1 MRRNTHVALACLG
14 LLLGTA
20 GCDTFLTGDK
30 LSENPNLPT
39 AASAQQL
46 FIGVQ
51 AGQFA
56 FQEGTVAMMMC
67 QWVQACSGGNSRF
80 VQQAAQYV
88 FNETSNIGA
97 NGGDWITAY
106 DGGGLIDIKKVEAAV
121 GAAGDSVW
129 LGIAQIWE
137 ALTMGTVSSMWG
149 DVPYSEAVSG
159 KTNPVLDDR
168 FTILGNLQTLLT
180 TAISNLAGPGNGP
193 GVNDLIFGGD
203 TAQKSRWKRAAWT
216 LKARYYMQ
224 TAESLTATG
233 STAAYTNAIA
243 AATNGINEPSGKGD
257 FASFHSTAT
266 SERNMWTQ
274 FQTSSGFG
282 TDLEGG
288 AALINILKARGDP
301 RLAKYYCKATTAAWK
316 AKNRYQKNGAILDP
330 NGNMEQVTAIVD
342 TAHNFSGTTQPTWPV
357 AAGTSTVDSNV
368 TWINRGVPYVGD
380 DFNNPPPPPV
390 SQFNCLPA
398 RFAADARIP
407 YVSYVENEL
416 ILAEAYNQTGN
427 DALAILHLNNARAT
441 VPLTALAGI
450 TGAALLD
457 SIMIEKYA
465 AMFQNIESIND
476 YRRTCIPALVHSK
489 NSQGFQNV
497 PGRLFYPQNERNV
510 NPNIPDPSV
519 QLATHGFRNKGD
531 VHACENDASP

>member
-1 MRRNTHVALACLG
+1 MYRHTHVALAC

-30 LSENPNLPT
+30 LSNNPNLPIS
-39 AASAQQL
+39 ASAQQL
-46 FIGVQ
+46 FVGVQ

-56 FQEGTVAMMMC
+56 FQEGTIAMMMC
-67 QWVQACSGGNSRF
+67 EWVQACSAGNSRF

-88 FNETSNIGA
+88 FNESSNIAA
-97 NGGDWITAY
+97 NSGDWISAY

-121 GAAGDSVW
+121 GGAHDSLW
-129 LGIAQIWE
+129 LGITQIWE

-168 FTILGNLQTLLT
+168 FVILGNLQTLLSS
-180 TAISNLAGPGNGP
+180 AITNLAGAGAGP
-193 GVNDLIFGGD
+193 GLNDLIFQGD
-203 TAQKSRWKRAAWT
+203 AASRTKWTHVAWT

-224 TAESLTATG
+224 TAESLGAPAYN
-233 STAAYTNAIA
+233 AAIT
-243 AATNGINEPSGKGD
+243 AATNGISDASGASD

-288 AALINILKARGDP
+288 KALIDILKARGDP
-301 RLAKYYCKATTAAWK
+301 RLTEYYCKATTAAWK
-316 AKNRYQKNGAILDP
+316 DTTKYAKNAALLDP
-330 NGNMEQVTAIVD
+330 SGSMEQVSSVTGDAK
-342 TAHNFSGTTQPTWPV
+342 SGLTMPTWP
-357 AAGTSTVDSNV
+357 TTVGDSVVDNHV
-368 TWINRGVPYVGD
+368 TWVNRGVPYVGD
-380 DFNNPPPPPV
+380 DFNTPPPPPV
-390 SQFNCLPA
+390 SQFNCLPP
-398 RFAADARIP
+398 RFHADARIP

-427 DALAILHLNNARAT
+427 DALALVHLNNARAV
-441 VPLTALAGI
+441 VPLGALVGL
-450 TGAALLD
+450 TGAQLLD

-476 YRRTCIPALVHSK
+476 YRRTCLPAITPST
-489 NSQGFQNV
+489 NSENFTNV
-497 PGRLFYPQNERNV
+497 PGRLFYPQTERNV
-510 NPNIPDPSV
+510 NPNIPTPTV

-531 VHACENDASP
+531 VHACQNDNVP

>member
-1 MRRNTHVALACLG
+1 MYRKTYVALACLG

-30 LSENPNLPT
+30 LSNNPNLPT

-46 FIGVQ
+46 FIGLQ

-67 QWVQACSGGNSRF
+67 EWVQACSAGNSRF

-88 FNETSNIGA
+88 FGESSNIAA
-97 NGGDWITAY
+97 NDGDWITAY
-106 DGGGLIDIKKVEAAV
+106 DGGGLIDIKKVEADV
-121 GAAGDSVW
+121 AAANDSVW

-137 ALTMGTVSSMWG
+137 AFTIGTVSSMWG
-149 DVPYSEAVSG
+149 DVPYSEAISG

-168 FTILGNLQTLLT
+168 FAILGNLQTLLS
-180 TAISNLAGPGNGP
+180 TAITNLGGAGTGP
-193 GVNDLIFGGD
+193 GVNDLVFAGD
-203 TAQKSRWKRAAWT
+203 TATRTKWKKVAWT

-224 TAESLTATG
+224 TAESLGAP
-233 STAAYTNAIA
+233 AYTNAITA
-243 AATNGINEPSGKGD
+243 ALQGISDATGKGD
-257 FASFHSTAT
+257 FASFHTAAT

-288 AALINILKARGDP
+288 AALVNILKARNDP
-301 RLAKYYCKATTAAWK
+301 RLAKYYCKAATAAWK

-342 TAHNFSGTTQPTWPV
+342 TAHNFSGSTQPTWP
-357 AAGTSTVDSNV
+357 ATAGTSTVDSNV
-368 TWINRGVPYVGD
+368 TWINRGLPYVGD
-380 DFNNPPPPPV
+380 DFNVPPPPPV
-390 SQFNCLPA
+390 SQFNCLPP
-398 RFAADARIP
+398 RFAATARIP
-407 YVSYVENEL
+407 YVSYNENEL
-416 ILAEAYNQTGN
+416 ILAEAYNKTGDDVN
-427 DALAILHLNNARAT
+427 GLLHLNNARAT
-441 VPLTALAGI
+441 VPLPALVGLI
-450 TGAALLD
+450 GVTLLD

-476 YRRTCIPALVHSK
+476 YRRTCIPALVHSA
-489 NSQGFQNV
+489 NSAGFSNV
-497 PGRLFYPQNERNV
+497 PGRLFYPRNERNV

-531 VHACENDASP
+531 VHACETDASP

>member
-1 MRRNTHVALACLG
+1 MYRKTYVALACLG

-30 LSENPNLPT
+30 LSNNPNLPT
-39 AASAQQL
+39 TASAQQL
-46 FIGVQ
+46 FVGVQ

-56 FQEGTVAMMMC
+56 FQEGTIAMMMC
-67 QWVQACSGGNSRF
+67 EWVQACSAGNSRF
-80 VQQAAQYV
+80 VQQMAQYV
-88 FNETSNIGA
+88 FNEASNIDA
-97 NGGDWITAY
+97 STADWSTAY
-106 DGGGLIDIKKVEAAV
+106 DGGGLIDIRNVEAAT
-121 GAAGDSVW
+121 GAAGDTVW

-168 FTILGNLQTLLT
+168 FVILGNLQTLLT
-180 TAISNLAGPGNGP
+180 TAIANLGKSGAGPGP
-193 GVNDLIFGGD
+193 NDLVLGGNKAAW
-203 TAQKSRWKRAAWT
+203 TKVAWT

-224 TAESLTATG
+224 TAESLGA
-233 STAAYTNAIA
+233 SAYTNAIA
-243 AATNGINEPSGKGD
+243 AAANGISDPTGASNM
-257 FASFHSTAT
+257 ASFHTTAT

-288 AALINILKARGDP
+288 KALIDILKARNDP
-301 RLAKYYCKATTAAWK
+301 RLAQYYCPATTATWHHG
-316 AKNRYQKNGAILDP
+316 AKFTSNAAIVDP
-330 NGNMEQVTAIVD
+330 NGNMEQVTALAGD
-342 TAHNFSGTTQPTWPV
+342 STSGATQPAWPTT
-357 AAGTSTVDSNV
+357 AGATTVDNNV
-368 TWINRGVPYVGD
+368 TWTNRGLPFVGD
-380 DFNNPPPPPV
+380 DFNTPPPPPV
-390 SQFNCLPA
+390 SQFNCLPS
-398 RFAADARIP
+398 RFHADTRIP

-427 DALAILHLNNARAT
+427 DALALTHLNNARAA
-441 VPLTALAGI
+441 VPLGPLAGL
-450 TGAALLD
+450 TGAQLLD

-476 YRRTCIPALVHSK
+476 YRRTCIPALVHSA
-489 NSQGFQNV
+489 NSRAFQNV
-497 PGRLFYPQNERNV
+497 PGRLFYTLNERNV
-510 NPNIPDPSV
+510 NPNVPTATV

-531 VHACENDASP
+531 VHACENDNSP

>member
-1 MRRNTHVALACLG
+1 MRRNAYVALASLG

-30 LSENPNLPT
+30 LSNNPNLPT
-39 AASAQQL
+39 SASAQQL

-88 FNETSNIGA
+88 FNESSNIAA
-97 NGGDWITAY
+97 NSVDWILAY

-121 GAAGDSVW
+121 GAVNDSVW

-149 DVPYSEAVSG
+149 DVPYSEAVAG
-159 KTNPVLDDR
+159 KTDPVLDDR
-168 FTILGNLQTLLT
+168 FVILGNLQTLLT
-180 TAISNLAGPGNGP
+180 TAIANLGKSGSGPGA
-193 GVNDLIFGGD
+193 NDLVLGGNKAAW
-203 TAQKSRWKRAAWT
+203 TKVAWT

-224 TAESLTATG
+224 TAESLGA
-233 STAAYTNAIA
+233 AAYTNAIA
-243 AATNGINEPSGKGD
+243 AATNGISDATGASD
-257 FASFHSTAT
+257 LASFHTAAT

-288 AALINILKARGDP
+288 KALIDILKARNDP
-301 RLAKYYCKATTAAWK
+301 RLSKYYCRATTTAWK
-316 AKNRYQKNGAILDP
+316 AATKYQKNSAILDP
-330 NGNMEQVTAIVD
+330 NGNMEQVTAV
-342 TAHNFSGTTQPTWPV
+342 TADSLSGATQPTWP
-357 AAGTSTVDSNV
+357 ATAGTSTVDNHV
-368 TWINRGVPYVGD
+368 TWINRGLPYVGD
-380 DFNNPPPPPV
+380 DFNTPPPPPV

-398 RFAADARIP
+398 RFQATARIP
-407 YVSYVENEL
+407 YVSYNENEL
-416 ILAEAYNQTGN
+416 ILAEAYNKTGDDVN
-427 DALAILHLNNARAT
+427 ALLHLNNARAT
-441 VPLTALAGI
+441 VPLPALVGL
-450 TGAALLD
+450 TGVTLLD

-476 YRRTCIPALVHSK
+476 YRRTCLPAITPSA
-489 NSQGFQNV
+489 NSQGFSNV
-497 PGRLFYPQNERNV
+497 PGRLFYPQTERNV
-510 NPNIPDPSV
+510 NPNIPTPTV
-519 QLATHGFRNKGD
+519 QLATHGFRNEGD
-531 VHACENDASP
+531 VHACQNDNAP